1 MRLFTA
7 IIVILTL
14 VSCTGSVINKE
25 QVKQIIYQEEKA
37 FEAMLKKEGIAQAFA
52 YYADSNAVILR
63 GEEKLIQGKKAIFEY
78 YSSDKFNDVDLSW
91 TPNFIDVSD
100 DGTMAYTYGKYIW
113 KQKMGVDTFQTIEG
127 IFHTVWKKQKDGS
140 WKYVWD

>member
-1 MRLFTA
+1 MNIWLL
-7 IIVILTL
+7 IL
-14 VSCTGSVINKE
+14 IF
-25 QVKQIIYQEEKA
+25 QVGK
-37 FEAMLKKEGIAQAFA
+37 LT
-52 YYADSNAVILR
+52 DSNAVILR